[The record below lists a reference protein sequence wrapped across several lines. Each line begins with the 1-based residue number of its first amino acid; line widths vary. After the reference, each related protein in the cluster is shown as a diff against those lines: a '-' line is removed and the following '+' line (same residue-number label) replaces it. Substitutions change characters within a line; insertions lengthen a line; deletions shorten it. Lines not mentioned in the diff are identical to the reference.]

1 MRSYTMSRVGITND
15 ISYIQIWKLFQHTAN
30 DNLII
35 IWCDTLEDVKAF
47 IHMGSIVNIHGQQ
60 RKPQERSTTL
70 QVTVWYRRILK
81 IHWAETIIN
90 AELWQQTNQEPHEIK
105 RSRWVYWPHALETD
119 IQHYKT
125 GPNMESTG
133 QEDEEKAL
141 ECLEARFHS
150 WYWEHRA
157 LLWKADD
164 QWLEA
169 L

>member
-1 MRSYTMSRVGITND
+1 MCLNCKIVSVFSLGQFCSYTMSRLGITND

-35 IWCDTLEDVKAF
+35 LWGDTLEDVKAF

-70 QVTVWYRRILK
+70 QVTAWYRRILK

-105 RSRWVYWPHALETD
+105 RSRT
-119 IQHYKT
+119 
-125 GPNMESTG
+125 
-133 QEDEEKAL
+133 
-141 ECLEARFHS
+141 
-150 WYWEHRA
+150 
-157 LLWKADD
+157 LWKPTFSITR
-164 QWLEA
+164 QA
-169 L
+169 LIWNPQGKRMRKKP